1 MTSVLYQLTKHH
13 IKKYHENNKEKIK
26 AQRRQ
31 FYYDNYER
39 LRKKDN
45 EYRQKVY
52 ALNYM
57 KKLFKN
63 DEWYYG
69 M

>member
-1 MTSVLYQLTKHH
+1 MGSVLYQLTKHH
-13 IKKYHENNKEKIK
+13 IKKYHANNKEKIR
-26 AQRRQ
+26 AQRKL
-31 FYYDNYER
+31 FYLENHER

-52 ALNYM
+52 ALNYI
-57 KKLFKN
+57 KKLFRD
-63 DEWYYG
+63 DEWFYG

>member
-1 MTSVLYQLTKHH
+1 MGSLLYQLTKHN
-13 IKKYHENNKEKIK
+13 IKKYQEKNKDKIQ

-31 FYYDNYER
+31 YYKENREK
-39 LRKKDN
+39 LRQKDN

-52 ALNYM
+52 ALKYI
-57 KKLFKN
+57 KQLFLD

-69 M
+69 Y